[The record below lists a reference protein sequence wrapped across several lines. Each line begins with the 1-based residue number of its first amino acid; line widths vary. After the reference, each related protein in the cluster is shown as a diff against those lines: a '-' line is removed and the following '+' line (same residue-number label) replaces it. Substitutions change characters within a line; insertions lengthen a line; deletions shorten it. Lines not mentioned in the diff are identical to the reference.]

1 MLEADISSIFDI
13 FNSHSSIAG
22 ILVMFTP
29 FVLFLELPFQ
39 LMVIFGILIWSKN
52 QRKILP
58 YPKNIPK
65 VTCTLLCYSEADEI
79 IIPIKSLA
87 YQLYPGE
94 IEILVVVDGAI
105 QNKDTYKI
113 AMGMKKLV
121 NSLPNR
127 TLRVVPKWQRGG
139 RVSSMN
145 TGMQLAT
152 GKIFMALDG
161 DTSFDNDMVIK
172 AVGNFDD
179 PNVVALAGNIRVR
192 NRDASLVTKLQTI
205 EYMLS
210 IGAGRTGLSSFNMV
224 NNISGAFGIFRIEIL
239 KLLQGWDNGTAED
252 FDITMRLKEHFGR
265 NPNWKIAFDPHVV
278 AHTEVPDTFFS
289 FFQQRMRWEGDLF
302 YVLIRKFMN
311 NIRPSLMG
319 GLNYFFTIVGV
330 YFFQIVMPFVITIYS
345 ILVIIFLPLDYLIA
359 IMLIVYI
366 FYFTMSLFFYLVYI
380 LLISDR
386 VKEDIQYLI
395 YLPLFLIFTFVA
407 RVNAAIALFHSI
419 VNRSHLDSNMAPWW
433 VLKKGHY

>member
-52 QRKILP
+52 QRKIPP

-265 NPNWKIAFDPHVV
+265 NSNWKIAFDPHVV

>member
-1 MLEADISSIFDI
+1 VLELSVSSII
-13 FNSHSSIAG
+13 EILNAHSSMAS
-22 ILVMFTP
+22 LLAMFTP
-29 FVLFLELPFQ
+29 FVLLLELPFQ
-39 LMVIFGILIWSKN
+39 LMVIFGIFIWSKN
-52 QRKILP
+52 QRKLSQ
-58 YPKNIPK
+58 YPKKFPK

-79 IIPIKSLA
+79 ILPIKSLVH
-87 YQLYPGE
+87 QLYPGE

-113 AMGMKKLV
+113 AMDVKK
-121 NSLPNR
+121 SLNDIPNR
-127 TLRVVPKWQRGG
+127 TIRVVPKWQRGG

-145 TGMQLAT
+145 AGMQLAT

-161 DTSFDNDMVIK
+161 DTTFENDMVIK

-179 PNVVALAGNIRVR
+179 PNVVALAGNLRVR
-192 NRDASLVTKLQTI
+192 NKDTSLVTKLQNI

-210 IGAGRTGLSSFNMV
+210 IGAGRTGLSTFNMV

-239 KLLQGWDNGTAED
+239 KLLKGWDNGTAED

-265 NPNWKIAFDPHVV
+265 NPHWKIAFDPHVV
-278 AHTEVPDTFFS
+278 GHTEVPDTFFG

-302 YVLIRKFMN
+302 YILIRKFMN
-311 NIRPSLMG
+311 NIRPTLIG
-319 GLNYFFTIVGV
+319 GLNYVFTIIGV

-345 ILVIIFLPLDYLIA
+345 IIMIIFLPLEYVIS

-366 FYFTMSLFFYLVYI
+366 IYFAILLFIYITYI

-386 VKEDIQYLI
+386 VKEDLSYII
-395 YLPLFLIFTFVA
+395 YLPFFLLFTYAA
-407 RVNAAIALFHSI
+407 RVNAAIALLHSI
-419 VNRSHLDSNMAPWW
+419 VNKSHLDSNMAPWW

>member
-1 MLEADISSIFDI
+1 MLEVDVSTILDI
-13 FNSHSSIAG
+13 FNAHSSIAE

-39 LMVIFGILIWSKN
+39 LMVILGIFIWSKK
-52 QRKILP
+52 QRKLPP

-113 AMGMKKLV
+113 AIRMKKLV
-121 NSLPNR
+121 DSLPNR

-161 DTSFDNDMVIK
+161 DTSFENDMVIK

-192 NRDASLVTKLQTI
+192 NRDTSLVTKLQTI

-224 NNISGAFGIFRIEIL
+224 NNISGAFGIFRIEVL

-311 NIRPSLMG
+311 NIRPSLIG
-319 GLNYFFTIVGV
+319 GLNYFFTIIGV

-345 ILVIIFLPLDYLIA
+345 ILVIIFLPLDYLIV
-359 IMLIVYI
+359 ITLIIYI
-366 FYFTMSLFFYLVYI
+366 FYFAMLLFFYLVYM

-395 YLPLFLIFTFVA
+395 YLPMFLIFTFAA
-407 RVNAAIALFHSI
+407 RVNAAIALLHSI
-419 VNRSHLDSNMAPWW
+419 VNKSHLDSNMAPWW

>member
-1 MLEADISSIFDI
+1 ML
-13 FNSHSSIAG
+13 
-22 ILVMFTP
+22 
-29 FVLFLELPFQ
+29 
-39 LMVIFGILIWSKN
+39 
-52 QRKILP
+52 
-58 YPKNIPK
+58 
-65 VTCTLLCYSEADEI
+65 
-79 IIPIKSLA
+79 
-87 YQLYPGE
+87 GE

-265 NPNWKIAFDPHVV
+265 NSNWKIAFDPHVV

-311 NIRPSLMG
+311 NIRPSLIG
-319 GLNYFFTIVGV
+319 GINYFFTIVGV